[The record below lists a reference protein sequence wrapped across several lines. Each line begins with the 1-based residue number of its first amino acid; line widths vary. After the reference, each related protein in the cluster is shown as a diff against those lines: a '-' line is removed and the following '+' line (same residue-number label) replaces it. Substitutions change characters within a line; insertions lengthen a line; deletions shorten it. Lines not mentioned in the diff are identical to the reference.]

1 MENVSIGI
9 AFLAGFLSFLSPCVL
24 PLVPGYISYISGVSL
39 DEMKGDEG
47 KKRVWKKSGLS
58 AIFFVLGFSCIF
70 ITYGA
75 SATFIGKALQQHLD
89 ILAKVAGVVIV
100 VLGLHLTGIINIKP
114 FNYNK
119 NVQVK
124 KVSPGYLGSF
134 LIGLAFAFGWTPC
147 VGPILAGILAIAAT
161 KETMLDGVLLLASY
175 SLGLGIPFIITG
187 FAVGAFMK
195 VFEKYKK
202 FIRFGEIIAG
212 GFLIIVGV
220 LIFTDKLVL
229 LVRFLPEGLYKF
241 SK

>member
-1 MENVSIGI
+1 MENISFGI

-39 DEMKGDEG
+39 DEMKGADD

-70 ITYGA
+70 IAYGA

-100 VLGLHLTGIINIKP
+100 ILGIHLTGLIKIKP
-114 FNYNK
+114 LNK
-119 NVQVK
+119 SKTVQIK

-161 KETMLDGVLLLASY
+161 KNTMLDGVLLLASY
-175 SLGLGIPFIITG
+175 SLGLGIPFIVTG
-187 FAVGAFMK
+187 FAVGAFLK

-202 FIRFGEIIAG
+202 FIRFGEIVAG
-212 GFLIIVGV
+212 IFLIVIGV
-220 LIFTDKLVL
+220 LIFTNKLVL
-229 LVRFLPEGLYKF
+229 LIQFIPEGLYKF